1 MQRLL
6 AQCVSKGIQPHGSS
20 QVPGPSEFQ
29 QGSTMLHQGSRKVP
43 LATRFVFEAGSSG
56 FQARFQRGSSKGS
69 SKGSSNT
76 SDIPAKFQ
84 QGPSKVQQ
92 SSSNGPGRFQQGPAR
107 FQQGSS
113 KAGKV
118 PARFREVPAR
128 FQQGPAR
135 KEQGSARFQQCSGFP
150 EHAFCWNHAPPQRR
164 NPTEL
169 LLGIFV

>member
-107 FQQGSS
+107 FQQGS
-113 KAGKV
+113 
-118 PARFREVPAR
+118 AR
-128 FQQGPAR
+128 FQQGSSKAR
-135 KEQGSARFQQCSGFP
+135 RGRSKVLRGSSSVPVFRNMHFAGTMPRPKEETQQNC
-150 EHAFCWNHAPPQRR
+150 CW
-164 NPTEL
+164 EYL
-169 LLGIFV
+169 FDMS

>member
-69 SKGSSNT
+69 SNT

-84 QGPSKVQQ
+84 QGSSKARRGSSKV
-92 SSSNGPGRFQQGPAR
+92 PARPAR
-107 FQQGSS
+107 FQRGSARLQQGSS
-113 KAGKV
+113 KARRGSSKV
-118 PARFREVPAR
+118 LRGSSSVPVFRNMHFAGTMPRPKEET
-128 FQQGPAR
+128 QQN
-135 KEQGSARFQQCSGFP
+135 C
-150 EHAFCWNHAPPQRR
+150 CW
-164 NPTEL
+164 EYL
-169 LLGIFV
+169 FDMS

>member
-69 SKGSSNT
+69 SNT

-84 QGPSKVQQ
+84 QGSSKARRGSSKV
-92 SSSNGPGRFQQGPAR
+92 PARPAR
-107 FQQGSS
+107 FQRGCS
-113 KAGKV
+113 KV
-118 PARFREVPAR
+118 PARPGEEAARFCEVPAVFR
-128 FQQGPAR
+128 FSGTCILLEPCPAPKKKPNR
-135 KEQGSARFQQCSGFP
+135 IAVGNICL
-150 EHAFCWNHAPPQRR
+150 
-164 NPTEL
+164 T
-169 LLGIFV
+169 